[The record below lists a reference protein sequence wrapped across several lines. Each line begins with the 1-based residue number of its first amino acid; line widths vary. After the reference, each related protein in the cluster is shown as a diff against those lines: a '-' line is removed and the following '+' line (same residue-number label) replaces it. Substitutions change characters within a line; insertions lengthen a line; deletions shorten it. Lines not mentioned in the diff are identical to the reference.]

1 MASLGAWVS
10 GKLYLTGSRAVA
22 FVGIANTLF
31 EAEKIA
37 EEAASL
43 VEGPVFHRRDIGTA
57 ELIQKRVVH
66 IHGIMGEIGRERATG

>member
-1 MASLGAWVS
+1 MAWFYS
-10 GKLYLTGSRAVA
+10 GVDMYLTGSRAVA

-37 EEAASL
+37 EDAASM

-57 ELIQKRVVH
+57 ELIQKRVDH
-66 IHGIMGEIGRERATG
+66 MHGIMGEIGRQRATG